1 MAESQFDGMKYE
13 PFYPMPGKYTK
24 HWITCRKCDKTA
36 QWRNM
41 YIHWD
46 TNRDHDTDA
55 VPEGYRYYK
64 LTDPKDR
71 TSAPIQIPRDDVD
84 DDESADDE
92 SDETETDENTDSVEN
107 TESDDNKYGEDSDDD
122 ESEQQSDL
130 QNEPNSI
137 QSDAPEVRISVH

>member
-1 MAESQFDGMKYE
+1 MAESQFIGMKYE

-71 TSAPIQIPRDDVD
+71 TSAPMQIPRDDVD

-92 SDETETDENTDSVEN
+92 SD
-107 TESDDNKYGEDSDDD
+107 DNKYEEDSDDD
-122 ESEQQSDL
+122 ESEQQSDS